1 MAYEE
6 YPDYLAMLAAKP
18 QEKLALVD
26 DAASFTYGELVA
38 EARKLRAKSD
48 LDLLQPAIFIHEDT
62 IAGQLLQF
70 LAYSGTTTRPI
81 IATELSKSQ
90 RFEIKDIPPKACMGV
105 MTSGS
110 TGKSKLL
117 WRDYHSWADFF
128 PEQNRV
134 FGVDESTIIF
144 CQGSL
149 AFTGNL
155 NIYMGVLA
163 AGGTLIVTE
172 KFRPRHWLELIH
184 QYDVNTIYLIPSKL
198 LLLPKFMSEPNEQIR
213 YIISG
218 SQTMGRQEAD
228 KLLAAFPAAEITLYY
243 GASELNYITYI
254 KDKDMTEDR
263 TVIGKPFAG
272 VEITIRQEEIFIN
285 TPYHVE
291 DISMPFSLKDRGYVD
306 EQGLL
311 HFLGRTDD
319 ICNVNG
325 RKVSSVK
332 VTNALT
338 ELPGIVEAAVL
349 SKHVGDADVLVAFVA
364 ATASFSKQELVKLL
378 RASLEDYELPKQFV
392 FLKHLPRN
400 ESGKIDKLAL
410 QNWRE

>member
-1 MAYEE
+1 MAYGA
-6 YPDYLAMLAAKP
+6 YKDYLAMLAAKP
-18 QEKLALVD
+18 QDKLALVD
-26 DAASFTYGELVA
+26 DATSFTYGQLVK
-38 EARKLRAKSD
+38 EAPKLREAADYSE
-48 LDLLQPAIFIHEDT
+48 PAIFIHENS
-62 IAGQLLQF
+62 IAQQLLQF
-70 LAYSGTTTRPI
+70 LAYSGTATRPI
-81 IATELSKSQ
+81 IATELSKNQ
-90 RFEIKDIPPKACMGV
+90 QFEVGHIPEKACMGV

-117 WRDYHSWADFF
+117 WRDYPSWADFF

-134 FGVDESTIIF
+134 YGVDEKTIIF

-172 KFRPRHWLELIH
+172 KFRPRHWLQLMEQH
-184 QYDVNTIYLIPSKL
+184 AVNTLYLIPSKL
-198 LLLPKFMSEPNEQIR
+198 MLLPKFMNTPNEQIR
-213 YIISG
+213 HIISG

-228 KLLAAFPAAEITLYY
+228 KLLAVFPNTEITLYY

-254 KDKDMTEDR
+254 KDKDMTGDR
-263 TVIGKPFAG
+263 TVIGQPFAG
-272 VEITIRQEEIFIN
+272 VGITIKNEEIFID

-291 DISMPFSLKDRGYVD
+291 GIALPFSLKDRGYVD
-306 EQGLL
+306 ERGWL

-332 VTNALT
+332 VTTALT
-338 ELPGIVEAAVL
+338 DIEGVAEAAVL
-349 SKHVGDADVLVAFVA
+349 SRHVGDADVLVAFVA
-364 ATASFSKQELVKLL
+364 ATTSYSKQELVKLL
-378 RASLEDYELPKQFV
+378 RESLEDYELPKQFIFV
-392 FLKHLPRN
+392 EHLPRN

-410 QNWRE
+410 AQWELS

>member
-1 MAYEE
+1 MGYGE
-6 YPDYLAMLAAKP
+6 YQDYLAMLAAQP

-26 DAASFTYGELVA
+26 DATSFTYGQLVA
-38 EARKLRAKSD
+38 AASKLRERADFS
-48 LDLLQPAIFIHEDT
+48 QPAVFIHEDT
-62 IAGQLLQF
+62 IAQQLLQF
-70 LAYSGTTTRPI
+70 VAYSGTATRPI
-81 IATELSKSQ
+81 IATELSRNQ
-90 RFEIKDIPPKACMGV
+90 HFDVGQIPPKACMGV

-128 PEQNRV
+128 PEQNHI
-134 FGVDESTIIF
+134 FGVDEATIIF

-172 KFRPRHWLELIH
+172 KFRPRHWLQLIE
-184 QYDVNTIYLIPSKL
+184 QYAVNTIYLIPSKL
-198 LLLPKFMSEPNEQIR
+198 MLLPKFMNVPNEQLR
-213 YIISG
+213 HIISG

-228 KLLAAFPAAEITLYY
+228 KLLAVFPNTEITLYY

-254 KDKDMTEDR
+254 KDKDMTGDR
-263 TVIGKPFAG
+263 TVIGQPFAG
-272 VEITIRQEEIFIN
+272 VGITIKNEEIFID

-291 DISMPFSLKDRGYVD
+291 GIALPFSLKDRGYVD
-306 EQGLL
+306 ERGWL

-332 VTNALT
+332 VTTALNDI
-338 ELPGIVEAAVL
+338 EGVVEAAVL
-349 SKHVGDADVLVAFVA
+349 SRHIADADVLVAFVA
-364 ATASFSKQELVKLL
+364 STTSFTKQELVRCL
-378 RASLEDYELPKQFV
+378 RERLEDYELPKQFI
-392 FLKHLPRN
+392 FLEQLPRN
-400 ESGKIDKLAL
+400 ESGKIDKLSL
-410 QNWRE
+410 EKWKL

>member
-1 MAYEE
+1 MAYGE
-6 YPDYLAMLAAKP
+6 YQDYLAMLAAQP

-26 DAASFTYGELVA
+26 DATSFTYGQLVA
-38 EARKLRAKSD
+38 AASKLRERADFS
-48 LDLLQPAIFIHEDT
+48 QPAVFIHEDT
-62 IAGQLLQF
+62 IAQQLLHF
-70 LAYSGTTTRPI
+70 VAYSGTATRPI
-81 IATELSKSQ
+81 IATELSRNQ
-90 RFEIKDIPPKACMGV
+90 HFDVGQIPPKACMGV

-128 PEQNRV
+128 PEQNRI
-134 FGVDESTIIF
+134 FGVDEATIIF

-172 KFRPRHWLELIH
+172 KFRPRHWLQLME
-184 QYDVNTIYLIPSKL
+184 QYAVNTIYLIPSKL
-198 LLLPKFMSEPNEQIR
+198 MLLPKFMSVPNEQLR
-213 YIISG
+213 QIISG

-228 KLLAAFPAAEITLYY
+228 KLLAVFPKAEITLYY

-254 KDKDMTEDR
+254 KDKDMTDDR
-263 TVIGKPFAG
+263 TVIGQPFAG
-272 VEITIRQEEIFIN
+272 VGISINNEEIFID

-291 DISMPFSLKDRGYVD
+291 NITLPFSLKDRGYVD
-306 EQGLL
+306 ERGWL

-332 VTNALT
+332 VTTALT
-338 ELPGIVEAAVL
+338 DIEGVVEAAVL
-349 SKHVGDADVLVAFVA
+349 SRHIADADVLVAFVA
-364 ATASFSKQELVKLL
+364 STTSYTKQELVRRL
-378 RASLEDYELPKQFV
+378 RERLEDYELPKQFI
-392 FLKHLPRN
+392 FLEQLPRN

-410 QNWRE
+410 EKWKL

>member
-1 MAYEE
+1 MAYGE
-6 YPDYLAMLAAKP
+6 YQDYLAMLAAQP

-26 DAASFTYGELVA
+26 DATSFTYGQLVA
-38 EARKLRAKSD
+38 AASELRERADFS
-48 LDLLQPAIFIHEDT
+48 QPAVFIHEDT
-62 IAGQLLQF
+62 IAQQLLQF
-70 LAYSGTTTRPI
+70 VAYSGTATRPI
-81 IATELSKSQ
+81 IATELSRNQ
-90 RFEIKDIPPKACMGV
+90 HFDVGQIPPKACMGV

-128 PEQNRV
+128 PEQNRI
-134 FGVDESTIIF
+134 FGVDEATIIF

-172 KFRPRHWLELIH
+172 KFRPRHWLQLME
-184 QYDVNTIYLIPSKL
+184 QYAVNTIYLIPSKL
-198 LLLPKFMSEPNEQIR
+198 MLLPKFMSVPNEQLR
-213 YIISG
+213 HIISG

-228 KLLAAFPAAEITLYY
+228 KLLAVFPKAEITLYY

-254 KDKDMTEDR
+254 KDKDMTDDR
-263 TVIGKPFAG
+263 TVIGQPFAG
-272 VEITIRQEEIFIN
+272 VGISINNEEIFID

-291 DISMPFSLKDRGYVD
+291 NITLPFSLKDRGYVD
-306 EQGLL
+306 ERGWL

-332 VTNALT
+332 VTTALNDI
-338 ELPGIVEAAVL
+338 EGVVEAAVL
-349 SKHVGDADVLVAFVA
+349 SRHIADADVLVAFVA
-364 ATASFSKQELVKLL
+364 STTSYTKQELVRRL
-378 RASLEDYELPKQFV
+378 RERLEDYELPKQFI
-392 FLKHLPRN
+392 FLEQLPRN

-410 QNWRE
+410 EKWK

>member
-1 MAYEE
+1 MAYGE
-6 YPDYLAMLAAKP
+6 YQDYLAMLAAQP
-18 QEKLALVD
+18 PEKLALVD
-26 DAASFTYGELVA
+26 DATSFTYGQLVA
-38 EARKLRAKSD
+38 AASELRERADFS
-48 LDLLQPAIFIHEDT
+48 QPAVFIHEDT
-62 IAGQLLQF
+62 IAQQLLHF
-70 LAYSGTTTRPI
+70 VAYSGTATRPI
-81 IATELSKSQ
+81 IATELSRNQ
-90 RFEIKDIPPKACMGV
+90 HFDVGQIPPKACMGV

-128 PEQNRV
+128 PEQNRI
-134 FGVDESTIIF
+134 FGVDEATIIF

-172 KFRPRHWLELIH
+172 KFRPRHWLQLME
-184 QYDVNTIYLIPSKL
+184 QYAVNTIYLIPSKL
-198 LLLPKFMSEPNEQIR
+198 MLLPKFMSVPNEQLR
-213 YIISG
+213 HIISG

-228 KLLAAFPAAEITLYY
+228 KLLAVFPKAEITLYY

-254 KDKDMTEDR
+254 KDKDMTDDR
-263 TVIGKPFAG
+263 TVIGQPFAG
-272 VEITIRQEEIFIN
+272 VGISINNEEIFID

-291 DISMPFSLKDRGYVD
+291 NITLPFSLKDRGYVD
-306 EQGLL
+306 ERGWL

-332 VTNALT
+332 VTTALT
-338 ELPGIVEAAVL
+338 DIEGVVEAAVL
-349 SKHVGDADVLVAFVA
+349 SRHIADADVLVAFVA
-364 ATASFSKQELVKLL
+364 STTSYTKQELVRRL
-378 RASLEDYELPKQFV
+378 RERLEDCELPKQFI
-392 FLKHLPRN
+392 FLEQLPRN

-410 QNWRE
+410 EKWK

>member
-1 MAYEE
+1 MAYGK
-6 YPDYLAMLAAKP
+6 YQDYLAMLAAQP

-26 DAASFTYGELVA
+26 DATSFTYGQLVA
-38 EARKLRAKSD
+38 AASKLRERADFS
-48 LDLLQPAIFIHEDT
+48 QPAVFIHEDT
-62 IAGQLLQF
+62 IAQQLLQF
-70 LAYSGTTTRPI
+70 VAYSGTATRPI
-81 IATELSKSQ
+81 IATELSRNQ
-90 RFEIKDIPPKACMGV
+90 HFDVGQIPPKACMGV

-128 PEQNRV
+128 PEQNRI
-134 FGVDESTIIF
+134 FGVDEATVIF

-172 KFRPRHWLELIH
+172 KFRPRHWLQLME
-184 QYDVNTIYLIPSKL
+184 QYAVNTIYLIPSKL
-198 LLLPKFMSEPNEQIR
+198 MLLPKFMSVPNEQLR
-213 YIISG
+213 HIISG

-228 KLLAAFPAAEITLYY
+228 KLLAVFPKAEITLYY

-254 KDKDMTEDR
+254 KDKDMTDDR
-263 TVIGKPFAG
+263 TVIGQPFAG
-272 VEITIRQEEIFIN
+272 VGISINNEEIFID

-291 DISMPFSLKDRGYVD
+291 NITLPFSLKDRGYVD
-306 EQGLL
+306 ERGWL

-332 VTNALT
+332 VTTALT
-338 ELPGIVEAAVL
+338 DIEGVVEAAVL
-349 SKHVGDADVLVAFVA
+349 SRHIADADVLVAFVA
-364 ATASFSKQELVKLL
+364 STTSYTKQELVRRL
-378 RASLEDYELPKQFV
+378 RERLEDYELPKQFI
-392 FLKHLPRN
+392 FLEQLPRN

-410 QNWRE
+410 EKWK

>member
-18 QEKLALVD
+18 QEKLAIVD

-81 IATELSKSQ
+81 IATELSKNQ

-134 FGVDESTIIF
+134 FGVDENTSIF

-172 KFRPRHWLELIH
+172 KFRPRH
-184 QYDVNTIYLIPSKL
+184 
-198 LLLPKFMSEPNEQIR
+198 
-213 YIISG
+213 
-218 SQTMGRQEAD
+218 
-228 KLLAAFPAAEITLYY
+228 
-243 GASELNYITYI
+243 
-254 KDKDMTEDR
+254 
-263 TVIGKPFAG
+263 
-272 VEITIRQEEIFIN
+272 
-285 TPYHVE
+285 
-291 DISMPFSLKDRGYVD
+291 
-306 EQGLL
+306 
-311 HFLGRTDD
+311 
-319 ICNVNG
+319 
-325 RKVSSVK
+325 
-332 VTNALT
+332 
-338 ELPGIVEAAVL
+338 
-349 SKHVGDADVLVAFVA
+349 
-364 ATASFSKQELVKLL
+364 
-378 RASLEDYELPKQFV
+378 
-392 FLKHLPRN
+392 
-400 ESGKIDKLAL
+400 
-410 QNWRE
+410 

>member
-1 MAYEE
+1 MAYGE
-6 YPDYLAMLAAKP
+6 YQDYLAMLAAQP

-26 DAASFTYGELVA
+26 DATSFTYGQLVA
-38 EARKLRAKSD
+38 AASKLRERADFS
-48 LDLLQPAIFIHEDT
+48 QPAVFIHEDT
-62 IAGQLLQF
+62 IAQQLLQF
-70 LAYSGTTTRPI
+70 VAYSGTATRPI
-81 IATELSKSQ
+81 IATELSRNQ
-90 RFEIKDIPPKACMGV
+90 HFDVGQIPPKACMGV

-128 PEQNRV
+128 PEQNRI
-134 FGVDESTIIF
+134 FGVDEATIIF

-172 KFRPRHWLELIH
+172 KFRPRHWLQLME
-184 QYDVNTIYLIPSKL
+184 QYAVNTIYLIPSKL
-198 LLLPKFMSEPNEQIR
+198 MLLPKFMSVPNEQLR
-213 YIISG
+213 HIISG

-228 KLLAAFPAAEITLYY
+228 KLLAVFPKAEITLYY

-254 KDKDMTEDR
+254 KDKDMTDDR
-263 TVIGKPFAG
+263 TVIGQPFAG
-272 VEITIRQEEIFIN
+272 VWISINNEEIFID

-291 DISMPFSLKDRGYVD
+291 NITLPFSLKDRGYVD
-306 EQGLL
+306 ERGWL

-332 VTNALT
+332 VTTALT
-338 ELPGIVEAAVL
+338 DIEGVVEAAVL
-349 SKHVGDADVLVAFVA
+349 SRHIADADVLVAFVA
-364 ATASFSKQELVKLL
+364 STTSYTKQELVRRL
-378 RASLEDYELPKQFV
+378 RERLEDYELPKQFI
-392 FLKHLPRN
+392 FLEQLPRN

-410 QNWRE
+410 EKWK

>member
-1 MAYEE
+1 MAYGE
-6 YPDYLAMLAAKP
+6 YQDYLAMLAAQP

-26 DAASFTYGELVA
+26 DATSFTYGQLVA
-38 EARKLRAKSD
+38 AASKLRERADFS
-48 LDLLQPAIFIHEDT
+48 QPAVFIHEDT
-62 IAGQLLQF
+62 IAQQLLHF
-70 LAYSGTTTRPI
+70 VAYSGTATRPI
-81 IATELSKSQ
+81 IATELSRNQ
-90 RFEIKDIPPKACMGV
+90 HFDVGQIPPKACMGV

-128 PEQNRV
+128 PEQNRI
-134 FGVDESTIIF
+134 FGVDEATIIF

-172 KFRPRHWLELIH
+172 KFRPRHWLQLME
-184 QYDVNTIYLIPSKL
+184 QYAVNTIYLIPSKL
-198 LLLPKFMSEPNEQIR
+198 MLLPKFMSVPNEQLR
-213 YIISG
+213 HIISG

-228 KLLAAFPAAEITLYY
+228 KLLAVFPKAEITLYY

-254 KDKDMTEDR
+254 KDKDMTDDR
-263 TVIGKPFAG
+263 TVIGQPFAG
-272 VEITIRQEEIFIN
+272 VGISINNEEIFID

-291 DISMPFSLKDRGYVD
+291 NITLPFSLKDRGYVD
-306 EQGLL
+306 ERGWL

-332 VTNALT
+332 VTTALT
-338 ELPGIVEAAVL
+338 DIEDVVEAAVL
-349 SKHVGDADVLVAFVA
+349 SRHIADADVLVAFVA
-364 ATASFSKQELVKLL
+364 STTSYTKQELVRRL
-378 RASLEDYELPKQFV
+378 RERLEDYELPKQFI
-392 FLKHLPRN
+392 FLEQLPRN

-410 QNWRE
+410 EKWK

>member
-1 MAYEE
+1 MAYGE
-6 YPDYLAMLAAKP
+6 YQDYLAMLAAQP

-26 DAASFTYGELVA
+26 DATSFTYGQLVA
-38 EARKLRAKSD
+38 AASKLRERADFS
-48 LDLLQPAIFIHEDT
+48 QPAVFIHEDT
-62 IAGQLLQF
+62 IAQQLLQF
-70 LAYSGTTTRPI
+70 VAYSGTATRPI
-81 IATELSKSQ
+81 IATELSRNQ
-90 RFEIKDIPPKACMGV
+90 HFDVGQIPPKACMGV

-128 PEQNRV
+128 PEQNRI
-134 FGVDESTIIF
+134 FGVDEATVIF

-172 KFRPRHWLELIH
+172 KFRPRHWLQLME
-184 QYDVNTIYLIPSKL
+184 QYSVNTIYLIPSKL
-198 LLLPKFMSEPNEQIR
+198 MLLPKFMNVPNEQLR
-213 YIISG
+213 HIISG

-228 KLLAAFPAAEITLYY
+228 KLLAVFPNTEITLYY

-254 KDKDMTEDR
+254 KDKDMTGDR
-263 TVIGKPFAG
+263 TVIGQPFAG
-272 VEITIRQEEIFIN
+272 VGITIKNEEIFID

-291 DISMPFSLKDRGYVD
+291 GIVLPFSLKDRGYVD
-306 EQGLL
+306 ERGWL

-332 VTNALT
+332 VTTALT
-338 ELPGIVEAAVL
+338 DIEGVVEAAVL
-349 SKHVGDADVLVAFVA
+349 SRHIADADVLVAFVA
-364 ATASFSKQELVKLL
+364 STTSYTKQELVRRL
-378 RASLEDYELPKQFV
+378 RERLEDYELPKQFI
-392 FLKHLPRN
+392 FLEQLPRN

-410 QNWRE
+410 EKWK

>member
-1 MAYEE
+1 MAYGA
-6 YPDYLAMLAAKP
+6 YKDYLAMLAAKP
-18 QEKLALVD
+18 QDKLALLD
-26 DAASFTYGELVA
+26 DATSFTYGQLVE
-38 EARKLRAKSD
+38 EATKLREAADYSE
-48 LDLLQPAIFIHEDT
+48 PAIFIHENS
-62 IAGQLLQF
+62 IAQQLLQF
-70 LAYSGTTTRPI
+70 LAYSGTATRPI
-81 IATELSKSQ
+81 IATELSKNQ
-90 RFEIKDIPPKACMGV
+90 QFEVGKIPKKACMGV

-117 WRDYHSWADFF
+117 WRNYHSWADFF
-128 PEQNRV
+128 PEQNRI
-134 FGVDESTIIF
+134 FGVDEATVIF

-172 KFRPRHWLELIH
+172 KFRPRHWLQLME
-184 QYDVNTIYLIPSKL
+184 QYAVNTIYLIPSKL
-198 LLLPKFMSEPNEQIR
+198 MLLPKFMSVPNEQLR
-213 YIISG
+213 HIISG

-228 KLLAAFPAAEITLYY
+228 KLLAVFPKAEITLYY

-254 KDKDMTEDR
+254 KDKDMTDDR
-263 TVIGKPFAG
+263 TVIGQPFAG
-272 VEITIRQEEIFIN
+272 VGISINNEEIFID

-291 DISMPFSLKDRGYVD
+291 NITLPFSLKDRGYVD
-306 EQGLL
+306 ENGRL

-332 VTNALT
+332 VTTALT
-338 ELPGIVEAAVL
+338 DIEGVVEAAVL
-349 SKHVGDADVLVAFVA
+349 SRHIADADVLVAFVA
-364 ATASFSKQELVKLL
+364 STTSYTKQELVRRL
-378 RASLEDYELPKQFV
+378 RERLEDYELPKQFI
-392 FLKHLPRN
+392 FLEQLPRN

-410 QNWRE
+410 EKWKL

>member
-1 MAYEE
+1 MGYGE
-6 YPDYLAMLAAKP
+6 YQDYLAMLAAQP

-26 DAASFTYGELVA
+26 DATSFTYGQLVA
-38 EARKLRAKSD
+38 AASKLRERADFS
-48 LDLLQPAIFIHEDT
+48 QPAVFIHEDT
-62 IAGQLLQF
+62 IAQQLLHF
-70 LAYSGTTTRPI
+70 VAYSGTATRPI
-81 IATELSKSQ
+81 IATELSRNQ
-90 RFEIKDIPPKACMGV
+90 HFDVGQIPPKACMGV

-128 PEQNRV
+128 PEQNRI
-134 FGVDESTIIF
+134 FGVDEATVIF

-172 KFRPRHWLELIH
+172 KFRPRHWLQLME
-184 QYDVNTIYLIPSKL
+184 QYAVNTIYLIPSKL
-198 LLLPKFMSEPNEQIR
+198 MLLPKFMSVPNEQLR
-213 YIISG
+213 QIISG

-228 KLLAAFPAAEITLYY
+228 KLLAVFPKAEITLYY

-254 KDKDMTEDR
+254 KDKDMTDDR
-263 TVIGKPFAG
+263 TVIGQPFAG
-272 VEITIRQEEIFIN
+272 VEISINNEEIFID

-291 DISMPFSLKDRGYVD
+291 NITLPFSLKDRGYVD
-306 EQGLL
+306 ERGWL

-332 VTNALT
+332 VTTALT
-338 ELPGIVEAAVL
+338 DIEGVVEAAVL
-349 SKHVGDADVLVAFVA
+349 SRHIADADVLVAFVA
-364 ATASFSKQELVKLL
+364 STTIYTKQELVRRL
-378 RASLEDYELPKQFV
+378 RERLEDYELPKQFI
-392 FLKHLPRN
+392 FLEQLPRN

-410 QNWRE
+410 EKWKL

>member
-1 MAYEE
+1 MAYGE
-6 YPDYLAMLAAKP
+6 YQDYLAMLAAQP

-26 DAASFTYGELVA
+26 DATSFTYGQLVA
-38 EARKLRAKSD
+38 AASKLRERADFS
-48 LDLLQPAIFIHEDT
+48 QPAVFIHEDT
-62 IAGQLLQF
+62 IAQQLLQF
-70 LAYSGTTTRPI
+70 VAYSGTATRPI
-81 IATELSKSQ
+81 IATELSRNQ
-90 RFEIKDIPPKACMGV
+90 HFDVGQIPPKACMGV

-128 PEQNRV
+128 PEQNRI
-134 FGVDESTIIF
+134 FGVDEATIIF

-172 KFRPRHWLELIH
+172 KFRPRHWLQLME
-184 QYDVNTIYLIPSKL
+184 QYAVNTIYLIPSKL
-198 LLLPKFMSEPNEQIR
+198 MLLPKFMSVPNEQLR
-213 YIISG
+213 HIISG

-228 KLLAAFPAAEITLYY
+228 KLLAVFPNTEITLYY

-254 KDKDMTEDR
+254 KDKDMTGDR
-263 TVIGKPFAG
+263 TVIGQPFAG
-272 VEITIRQEEIFIN
+272 VGITIKNEEIFID

-291 DISMPFSLKDRGYVD
+291 GIALPFSLKDRGYVD
-306 EQGLL
+306 ERGWL

-332 VTNALT
+332 VTTALT
-338 ELPGIVEAAVL
+338 DIEGVVEAAVL
-349 SKHVGDADVLVAFVA
+349 SRHIADADVLVAFVA
-364 ATASFSKQELVKLL
+364 STTSYTKQELVRRL
-378 RASLEDYELPKQFV
+378 RERLEDYELPKQFI
-392 FLKHLPRN
+392 FLEQLPRN

-410 QNWRE
+410 EKWK

>member
-1 MAYEE
+1 MAYGE
-6 YPDYLAMLAAKP
+6 YQDYLAMLAAQP
-18 QEKLALVD
+18 EEKLALVD
-26 DAASFTYGELVA
+26 DATSFTYGQLVA
-38 EARKLRAKSD
+38 AASKLRERADFS
-48 LDLLQPAIFIHEDT
+48 QPAVFIHEDT
-62 IAGQLLQF
+62 IAQQLLQF
-70 LAYSGTTTRPI
+70 VAYSGTATRPI
-81 IATELSKSQ
+81 IATELSRNQ
-90 RFEIKDIPPKACMGV
+90 HFDVGQIPPKACMGV

-128 PEQNRV
+128 PEQNRI
-134 FGVDESTIIF
+134 FGVDEATIIF

-172 KFRPRHWLELIH
+172 KFRPRHWLQLME
-184 QYDVNTIYLIPSKL
+184 QYAVNTIYLIPSKL
-198 LLLPKFMSEPNEQIR
+198 MLLPKFMNVPNEQLR
-213 YIISG
+213 HIISG

-228 KLLAAFPAAEITLYY
+228 KLLAVFPKAEITLYY

-254 KDKDMTEDR
+254 KDKNMTDDR
-263 TVIGKPFAG
+263 TVIGQPFAG
-272 VEITIRQEEIFIN
+272 VGISINNEEIFID

-291 DISMPFSLKDRGYVD
+291 NITLPFSLKDRGYVD
-306 EQGLL
+306 ERGWL

-332 VTNALT
+332 VTTALT
-338 ELPGIVEAAVL
+338 DIEGVVEAAVL
-349 SKHVGDADVLVAFVA
+349 SRHIADADVLVAFVA
-364 ATASFSKQELVKLL
+364 STTSYTKQELVRRL
-378 RASLEDYELPKQFV
+378 RERLEDYELPKQFI
-392 FLKHLPRN
+392 FLEQLPRN

-410 QNWRE
+410 EKWKL

>member
-1 MAYEE
+1 MAYGE
-6 YPDYLAMLAAKP
+6 YQDYLAMLAAQP

-26 DAASFTYGELVA
+26 DATSFTYGQLVA
-38 EARKLRAKSD
+38 AASKLRERADFS
-48 LDLLQPAIFIHEDT
+48 QPAVFIHEDT
-62 IAGQLLQF
+62 IAQQLLQF
-70 LAYSGTTTRPI
+70 VAYSGTATRPI
-81 IATELSKSQ
+81 IATELSRNQ
-90 RFEIKDIPPKACMGV
+90 HFDVGQIPPKACMGV

-128 PEQNRV
+128 PEQNRI
-134 FGVDESTIIF
+134 FGVDEATVIF

-172 KFRPRHWLELIH
+172 KFRPRHWLQLME
-184 QYDVNTIYLIPSKL
+184 QYAVNTIYLIPSKL
-198 LLLPKFMSEPNEQIR
+198 MLLPKFMSVPNEQLR
-213 YIISG
+213 HIISG

-228 KLLAAFPAAEITLYY
+228 KLLAVFPKAEITLYY

-254 KDKDMTEDR
+254 KDKDMTDDR
-263 TVIGKPFAG
+263 TVIGQPFAG
-272 VEITIRQEEIFIN
+272 VGISINNEEIFID

-291 DISMPFSLKDRGYVD
+291 NITLPFSLKDRGYVD
-306 EQGLL
+306 ERGWL

-332 VTNALT
+332 VTTALT
-338 ELPGIVEAAVL
+338 DIEGVVEAAVL
-349 SKHVGDADVLVAFVA
+349 SRHIADADVLVAFVA
-364 ATASFSKQELVKLL
+364 STTSYTKQELVRRL
-378 RASLEDYELPKQFV
+378 RERLEDYELPKQFI
-392 FLKHLPRN
+392 FLEQLPRN

-410 QNWRE
+410 EKWK

>member
-1 MAYEE
+1 MAYGE
-6 YPDYLAMLAAKP
+6 YQDYLAMLAAQP

-26 DAASFTYGELVA
+26 DATSFTYGQLVA
-38 EARKLRAKSD
+38 AASKLRERADFS
-48 LDLLQPAIFIHEDT
+48 QPAVFIHEDT
-62 IAGQLLQF
+62 IAQQLLHF
-70 LAYSGTTTRPI
+70 VAYSGTATRPI
-81 IATELSKSQ
+81 IATELSRNQ
-90 RFEIKDIPPKACMGV
+90 HFDVGQIPPKACMGV

-117 WRDYHSWADFF
+117 WRNYHSWADFF
-128 PEQNRV
+128 PEQNRI
-134 FGVDESTIIF
+134 FGVDEATIIF

-172 KFRPRHWLELIH
+172 KFRPRHWLQLME
-184 QYDVNTIYLIPSKL
+184 QYAVNTIYLIPSKL
-198 LLLPKFMSEPNEQIR
+198 MLLPKFMNVPNEQLR
-213 YIISG
+213 HIISG

-228 KLLAAFPAAEITLYY
+228 KLLAVFPKAEITLYY

-254 KDKDMTEDR
+254 KDKDMTDDR
-263 TVIGKPFAG
+263 TVIGQPFAG
-272 VEITIRQEEIFIN
+272 VGISINNEEIFID

-291 DISMPFSLKDRGYVD
+291 NITLPFSLKDRGYVD
-306 EQGLL
+306 ERGWL

-332 VTNALT
+332 VTTALT
-338 ELPGIVEAAVL
+338 DIEGVVEAAVL
-349 SKHVGDADVLVAFVA
+349 SRHIADADVLVAFVA
-364 ATASFSKQELVKLL
+364 STTSYTKQELVRRL
-378 RASLEDYELPKQFV
+378 RERLEDYELPKQFI
-392 FLKHLPRN
+392 FLEQLPRN

-410 QNWRE
+410 EKWK

>member
-1 MAYEE
+1 MAYGE
-6 YPDYLAMLAAKP
+6 YQDYLAMLAAQP

-26 DAASFTYGELVA
+26 DATSFTYGQLVA
-38 EARKLRAKSD
+38 AASKLRERADFS
-48 LDLLQPAIFIHEDT
+48 QPAVFIHEDT
-62 IAGQLLQF
+62 IAQQLLQF
-70 LAYSGTTTRPI
+70 VAYSGTATRPI
-81 IATELSKSQ
+81 IATELSRNQ
-90 RFEIKDIPPKACMGV
+90 HFDVGQIPPKACMGV

-128 PEQNRV
+128 PEQNRI
-134 FGVDESTIIF
+134 FGVDEATIIF

-172 KFRPRHWLELIH
+172 KFRPRHWLQLME
-184 QYDVNTIYLIPSKL
+184 QYAVNTIYLIPSKL
-198 LLLPKFMSEPNEQIR
+198 MLLPKFMSVPNEQLR
-213 YIISG
+213 QIISG

-228 KLLAAFPAAEITLYY
+228 KLLAVFPKAEITLYY

-254 KDKDMTEDR
+254 KDKDMTDDR
-263 TVIGKPFAG
+263 TVIGQPFAG
-272 VEITIRQEEIFIN
+272 VEISINNEEIFID

-291 DISMPFSLKDRGYVD
+291 NITLPFSLKDRGYVD
-306 EQGLL
+306 ERGWL

-332 VTNALT
+332 VTTALT
-338 ELPGIVEAAVL
+338 DIEGVVEAAVL
-349 SKHVGDADVLVAFVA
+349 SRHIADADVLVAFVA
-364 ATASFSKQELVKLL
+364 STTSYTKQELVRRL
-378 RASLEDYELPKQFV
+378 RERLEDYELPKQFI
-392 FLKHLPRN
+392 FLEQLPRN

-410 QNWRE
+410 EKWK

>member
-1 MAYEE
+1 MAYGE
-6 YPDYLAMLAAKP
+6 YQDYLAMLAAQP

-26 DAASFTYGELVA
+26 DATSFTYGQLVA
-38 EARKLRAKSD
+38 AASKLRERADFS
-48 LDLLQPAIFIHEDT
+48 QPAVFIHEDT
-62 IAGQLLQF
+62 IAQQLLQF
-70 LAYSGTTTRPI
+70 VAYSGTATRPI
-81 IATELSKSQ
+81 IATELSRNQ
-90 RFEIKDIPPKACMGV
+90 HFDVGQIPPKACMGV

-117 WRDYHSWADFF
+117 WRNYHSWADFF
-128 PEQNRV
+128 PEQNRI
-134 FGVDESTIIF
+134 FGVDEATVIF

-172 KFRPRHWLELIH
+172 KFRPRHWLQLME
-184 QYDVNTIYLIPSKL
+184 QYAVNTIYLIPSKL
-198 LLLPKFMSEPNEQIR
+198 MLLPKFMSVPNEQLR
-213 YIISG
+213 HIISG

-228 KLLAAFPAAEITLYY
+228 KLLAVFPNTEISLYY

-254 KDKDMTEDR
+254 KDKDMTGDR
-263 TVIGKPFAG
+263 TVIGQPFAG
-272 VEITIRQEEIFIN
+272 VGITIKNEEIFID

-291 DISMPFSLKDRGYVD
+291 GIALPFSLKDRGYVD
-306 EQGLL
+306 ERGWL

-332 VTNALT
+332 VTTALNDI
-338 ELPGIVEAAVL
+338 EGVVEAAVL
-349 SKHVGDADVLVAFVA
+349 SRHIADADVLVAFVA
-364 ATASFSKQELVKLL
+364 STTSYTKQELVRRL
-378 RASLEDYELPKQFV
+378 RERLEDYELPKQFI
-392 FLKHLPRN
+392 FLEQLPRN

-410 QNWRE
+410 EKWKL

>member
-1 MAYEE
+1 MAYGE
-6 YPDYLAMLAAKP
+6 YQDYLAMLAAQP
-18 QEKLALVD
+18 EEKLALVD
-26 DAASFTYGELVA
+26 DATSFTYGQLVA
-38 EARKLRAKSD
+38 AASKLRERADFS
-48 LDLLQPAIFIHEDT
+48 QPAVFIHEDT
-62 IAGQLLQF
+62 IAQQLLQF
-70 LAYSGTTTRPI
+70 VAYSGTATRPI
-81 IATELSKSQ
+81 IATELSRNQ
-90 RFEIKDIPPKACMGV
+90 QFDVGQIPPKACMGV

-128 PEQNRV
+128 PEQNRI
-134 FGVDESTIIF
+134 FGVDEATIIF

-172 KFRPRHWLELIH
+172 KFRPRHWLQLME
-184 QYDVNTIYLIPSKL
+184 QYAVNTIYLIPSKL
-198 LLLPKFMSEPNEQIR
+198 MLLPKFMSVPNEQLR
-213 YIISG
+213 HIISG

-228 KLLAAFPAAEITLYY
+228 KLLAVFPKAEITLYY

-254 KDKDMTEDR
+254 KDKNMTDDR
-263 TVIGKPFAG
+263 TVIGQPFAG
-272 VEITIRQEEIFIN
+272 VGISINNEEIFID

-291 DISMPFSLKDRGYVD
+291 NITLPFSLKDRGYVD
-306 EQGLL
+306 ERGWL

-332 VTNALT
+332 VTTALT
-338 ELPGIVEAAVL
+338 DIEGVVEAAVL
-349 SKHVGDADVLVAFVA
+349 SRHIADADVLVAFVA
-364 ATASFSKQELVKLL
+364 STTSYTKQELVRRL
-378 RASLEDYELPKQFV
+378 RERLEDYELPKQFI
-392 FLKHLPRN
+392 FLEQLPRN

-410 QNWRE
+410 EKWK

>member
-1 MAYEE
+1 MAYGE
-6 YPDYLAMLAAKP
+6 YQDYLAMLAAQP

-26 DAASFTYGELVA
+26 DATSFTYGQLVA
-38 EARKLRAKSD
+38 AASELRERADFS
-48 LDLLQPAIFIHEDT
+48 QPAVFIHEDT
-62 IAGQLLQF
+62 IAQQLLQF
-70 LAYSGTTTRPI
+70 VAYSGTATRPI
-81 IATELSKSQ
+81 IATELSRNQ
-90 RFEIKDIPPKACMGV
+90 HFDVGQIPPKACMGV

-128 PEQNRV
+128 PEQNRI
-134 FGVDESTIIF
+134 FGVDEATIIF

-172 KFRPRHWLELIH
+172 KFRPRHWLQLME
-184 QYDVNTIYLIPSKL
+184 QYAVNTIYLIPSKL
-198 LLLPKFMSEPNEQIR
+198 MLLPKFMNVPNEQLR
-213 YIISG
+213 HIISG

-228 KLLAAFPAAEITLYY
+228 KLLAVFPKAEITLYY

-254 KDKDMTEDR
+254 KDKDMTDDR
-263 TVIGKPFAG
+263 TVIGQPFAG
-272 VEITIRQEEIFIN
+272 VGISINNEEIFID

-291 DISMPFSLKDRGYVD
+291 NITLPFSLKDRGYVD
-306 EQGLL
+306 ERGWL

-332 VTNALT
+332 VTTALNDI
-338 ELPGIVEAAVL
+338 EGVVEAAVL
-349 SKHVGDADVLVAFVA
+349 SRHIADADVLVAFVA
-364 ATASFSKQELVKLL
+364 STTSYTKQELVRRL
-378 RASLEDYELPKQFV
+378 RERLEDYELPKQFI
-392 FLKHLPRN
+392 FLEQLPRN

-410 QNWRE
+410 EKWK